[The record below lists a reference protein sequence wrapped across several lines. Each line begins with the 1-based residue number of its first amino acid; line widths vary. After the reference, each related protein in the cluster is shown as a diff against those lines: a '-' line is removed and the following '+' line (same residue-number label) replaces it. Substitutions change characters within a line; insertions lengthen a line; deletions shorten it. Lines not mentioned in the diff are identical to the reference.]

1 MKFVF
6 GFSARVVIDMF
17 YLAVLSASEHP
28 VNIREIKTLIINFY
42 SLISVCQ
49 ISDNWELVVSF
60 SKLNDVLLICRVAGG
75 RRPTRPI
82 HSLRE

>member
-28 VNIREIKTLIINFY
+28 VNIREIKLLFLDKRLSNFGQ
-42 SLISVCQ
+42 LGTGCQ
-49 ISDNWELVVSF
+49 FQQTE
-60 SKLNDVLLICRVAGG
+60 
-75 RRPTRPI
+75 
-82 HSLRE
+82 

>member
-28 VNIREIKTLIINFY
+28 VNIREIKLLFLDKRLSNFEQLGT
-42 SLISVCQ
+42 SCQ
-49 ISDNWELVVSF
+49 FQQTE
-60 SKLNDVLLICRVAGG
+60 
-75 RRPTRPI
+75 
-82 HSLRE
+82 

>member
-42 SLISVCQ
+42 KLLFLDKRLPNFEQLGTSCQ
-49 ISDNWELVVSF
+49 FQQTE
-60 SKLNDVLLICRVAGG
+60 
-75 RRPTRPI
+75 
-82 HSLRE
+82 